1 MCTFFPDRPLNPKGL
16 ALWRRP
22 DRWEARGKRPLP
34 SGTTHGASLDF
45 GGSCLVMMET
55 LADFGTVSVLGV
67 STFTTAIYKAWFGFF
82 SPTTAAQLSTGLL
95 FFIAVIFLIEKKLR
109 KNKSYTTSFRKI
121 SLKSQSF
128 GKQLCYFL

>member
-1 MCTFFPDRPLNPKGL
+1 MEAARSLGSSGQSVLFRL
-16 ALWRRP
+16 ALPMARP
-22 DRWEARGKRPLP
+22 WIF
-34 SGTTHGASLDF
+34 GAL
-45 GGSCLVMMET
+45 CLVMMET

-109 KNKSYTTSFRKI
+109 KNKSYTTGFRKI
-121 SLKSQSF
+121 SLKKPKFRKTAMLFSVACT
-128 GKQLCYFL
+128 LAFLFPSWFP